1 MDKKINL
8 TDLERENERLRQQLA
23 ELDEM
28 PRKKGIKTVSELK
41 GVQDITTAVSKKI
54 RSVPRREGHS
64 YLDLYLLQKER
75 ERLAKEIA
83 SLKKRRLHLGVKV
96 SHIDEEMA
104 EKQEK
109 ALQDMTILSGEPT
122 TGMVEPHK
130 KPVKGKRPGKKQE
143 AAKRYEYKEEEWNRF
158 TLEY

>member
-8 TDLERENERLRQQLA
+8 ADLERENECLRRQLA
-23 ELDEM
+23 ELDEL
-28 PRKKGIKTVSELK
+28 PRKKEGGTVSGLK
-41 GVQDITTAVSKKI
+41 GVQDIATSIGKKMH
-54 RSVPRREGHS
+54 SVPPGQRDRY

-83 SLKKRRLHLGVKV
+83 SLKRRRLQLGMKV
-96 SHIDEEMA
+96 ATIDEEMA
-104 EKQEK
+104 EKQDK

-122 TGMVEPHK
+122 TSTVEPHEK
-130 KPVKGKRPGKKQE
+130 TVKKQE
-143 AAKRYEYKEEEWNRF
+143 TPKRYEYKGEEWNKF

>member
-8 TDLERENERLRQQLA
+8 TDLERENERLRRQLA

-41 GVQDITTAVSKKI
+41 GVQDITTSVSKGM
-54 RSVPRREGHS
+54 RSIPGGEDRY

-83 SLKKRRLHLGVKV
+83 SVKKRRLHLGMKV
-96 SHIDEEMA
+96 SQIDEEMA
-104 EKQEK
+104 EKQGK
-109 ALQDMTILSGEPT
+109 ALQDMTILSAQRHE
-122 TGMVEPHK
+122 
-130 KPVKGKRPGKKQE
+130 KPAKEKAIGKKQK
-143 AAKRYEYKEEEWNRF
+143 AAKRYEYKEEEWDKF

>member
-8 TDLERENERLRQQLA
+8 ADLERENERLRQQLA

-28 PRKKGIKTVSELK
+28 PRKKGIKSVSELK
-41 GVQDITTAVSKKI
+41 GVQDIATAVSKKI

-83 SLKKRRLHLGVKV
+83 SLKKRRLQLGIKV
-96 SHIDEEMA
+96 SNIDEEMA

-109 ALQDMTILSGEPT
+109 ALQDMTILSAESQ
-122 TGMVEPHK
+122 E
-130 KPVKGKRPGKKQE
+130 KPVEGRRPGKKQG
-143 AAKRYEYKEEEWNRF
+143 APKRYEYKEEEWNKF
-158 TLEY
+158 SLDY

>member
-1 MDKKINL
+1 MDNRTNL
-8 TDLERENERLRQQLA
+8 ADLERENERLRKQLA
-23 ELDEM
+23 ELDEV

-41 GVQDITTAVSKKI
+41 DVQDMTTSVSKGI
-54 RSVPRREGHS
+54 RSIPGRDDRY

-83 SLKKRRLHLGVKV
+83 SQKKRRLHLGMKV
-96 SHIDEEMA
+96 SQIDEEMV

-109 ALQDMTILSGEPT
+109 ALQDMTILSTER
-122 TGMVEPHK
+122 HA
-130 KPVKGKRPGKKQE
+130 KPVKEKTSGKKQK
-143 AAKRYEYKEEEWNRF
+143 APMRYEYKEEEWNKF

>member
-8 TDLERENERLRQQLA
+8 PDLERENEHLRKQLA

-41 GVQDITTAVSKKI
+41 GVQDITTSVSKGMRAI
-54 RSVPRREGHS
+54 PGGEDRY

-83 SLKKRRLHLGVKV
+83 SVKKRRLHLGMKV
-96 SHIDEEMA
+96 SQIDEEMA
-104 EKQEK
+104 EKGEK
-109 ALQDMTILSGEPT
+109 ALQDMTILSAESPEKQ
-122 TGMVEPHK
+122 VKEK
-130 KPVKGKRPGKKQE
+130 VKGKKQQ
-143 AAKRYEYKEEEWNRF
+143 APKSYEYKEEEWNKF
-158 TLEY
+158 TLDY

>member
-8 TDLERENERLRQQLA
+8 SDLERENERLRRQLA
-23 ELDEM
+23 ELDEL
-28 PRKKGIKTVSELK
+28 PRKKGVKTVSELK
-41 GVQDITTAVSKKI
+41 GVQDIATSIGKKI
-54 RSVPRREGHS
+54 HSVPPGRGDRD

-83 SLKKRRLHLGVKV
+83 SLKKRRLHLGIKV
-96 SHIDEEMA
+96 SQIDEEMA

-109 ALQDMTILSGEPT
+109 ALQDMKILSAQRQE
-122 TGMVEPHK
+122 
-130 KPVKGKRPGKKQE
+130 KPAKEKAKGKKQK
-143 AAKRYEYKEEEWNRF
+143 AAKRYEYKEEEWDKF